1 MQQYGYTEKAYDNY
15 LLKRCGLLFV
25 LNINC
30 YQIQIMN
37 TTNGKNSALTT
48 TVLFLHGLILVLL
61 LMYWAKIFLI
71 PFFFSFLLAV
81 FLYPMCKWL
90 EQHKLNRLFSSFI
103 CILLLFLLAAIV
115 FYFVGSQFQRF
126 VKDIPILKD
135 KLTVFINNSQA
146 WVKEHYH
153 VSDDIQPDY
162 LNKSFDNVFN
172 AIGFTVSSS
181 FALLIFMTLTIFF
194 TFYILL
200 YRELLKNFI
209 LFPFNRGY
217 KKKVTEISLTLNETI
232 ASYIK
237 GLLIEMAILI
247 ILISITLWI
256 LGIKYAIL
264 MAFMAGILNI
274 IPYIGIY
281 TAASFGILITIADG
295 TGQQSLEVLLVFAVI
310 HIIDANLITPF
321 IVGRRIKI
329 NPLATLIAVICG
341 ELVWGIPGMFL
352 FIPLTAITKIVLEKM
367 TSFESEKLAG

>member
-1 MQQYGYTEKAYDNY
+1 MT
-15 LLKRCGLLFV
+15 
-25 LNINC
+25 
-30 YQIQIMN
+30 
-37 TTNGKNSALTT
+37 TTNGKNGALIE
-48 TVLFLHGLILVLL
+48 TVLFLHGLILVSL
-61 LMYWAKIFLI
+61 LMYWGKPLLI

-81 FLYPMCKWL
+81 SLYPICKWL
-90 EQHKLNRLFSSFI
+90 EQHKLNRFLSSLV
-103 CILLLFLLAAIV
+103 CILLLCLLVAIV
-115 FYFVGSQFQRF
+115 IYFVSSQFQRF

-135 KLTVFINNSQA
+135 KLTVVIKNSQA
-146 WVKEHYH
+146 WIKAHY
-153 VSDDIQPDY
+153 DIDEDTQAGY
-162 LNKSFDNVFN
+162 LNKGFDNIFN
-172 AIGFTVSSS
+172 TISFTLSSS
-181 FALLIFMTLTIFF
+181 FALLIFLTLTIFF

-247 ILISITLWI
+247 ILSSIILWI

-264 MAFMAGILNI
+264 IAFMAGILNI

-281 TAASFGILITIADG
+281 TATGLGILITIADG
-295 TGQQSLEVLLVFAVI
+295 TGQQSLELLLVFAII
-310 HIIDANLITPF
+310 HIIDANIITPF

-352 FIPLTAITKIVLEKM
+352 FIPLTAIIKIVLEKM